1 MSKPEVRASAYTE
14 NAMKHLTFLDYS
26 TLEATGKNIEAKL
39 SEKDQEIKL
48 LRQRDAMNTDA
59 ISTLSNQLEQ
69 VFKEIEILKQ
79 KSLTGSNLIGTLI

>member
-1 MSKPEVRASAYTE
+1 
-14 NAMKHLTFLDYS
+14 MKHLTFLDYS

-59 ISTLSNQLEQ
+59 ISTLSDQLEQ
-69 VFKEIEILKQ
+69 VFKEIETLKQ
-79 KSLTGSNLIGTLI
+79 KSLTGSNQIGTLI